1 MFDSLYSSVPEMAK
15 AQIACLVCT
24 KESNIE
30 VRIRDVQMQV
40 YSLYTRKMLCIV
52 GEPELAWTQFSKD
65 SQC

>member
-15 AQIACLVCT
+15 AQIAWVCT
-24 KESNIE
+24 KESIIE
-30 VRIRDVQMQV
+30 VRIMDVQMQV

>member
-1 MFDSLYSSVPEMAK
+1 MFDSSYSSVPEMAK

-24 KESNIE
+24 KE
-30 VRIRDVQMQV
+30 VRIMDVQMQV

-52 GEPELAWTQFSKD
+52 EPKLAWTQFSKD